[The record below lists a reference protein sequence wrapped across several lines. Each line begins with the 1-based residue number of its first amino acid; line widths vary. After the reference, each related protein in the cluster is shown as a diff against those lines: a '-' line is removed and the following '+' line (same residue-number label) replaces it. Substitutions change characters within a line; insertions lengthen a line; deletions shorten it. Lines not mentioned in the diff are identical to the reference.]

1 MNEHYPEVVRLA
13 FNAQGFLRDAERIA
27 DGWQRDR
34 VRLALRELDD
44 LVHEGVEQVC
54 LTLSRK

>member
-13 FNAQGFLRDAERIA
+13 FKAQGFLRDAEKVA
-27 DGWQRDR
+27 DGWQLDR
-34 VRLALRELDD
+34 VHSALRVLDD

>member
-13 FNAQGFLRDAERIA
+13 FNAQVFLRDAEKVA
-27 DGWQRDR
+27 DGWQLDR
-34 VRLALRELDD
+34 VRSALRVLDD
-44 LVHEGVEQVC
+44 LVDEGVEQVC